1 MLAGTHFVL
10 DINKIII
17 IVLITV
23 IIYNIF
29 KINFIYEVI
38 RYYICYIYSI

>member
-38 RYYICYIYSI
+38 RYYI